1 MVLKE
6 MSRKLYE
13 SFKDF
18 RNKKIID
25 LTESPLIIH
34 ENDSISK
41 IIDIL
46 LENNASDIF
55 IPIDRSIS
63 SINIRDILQIRDIS
77 SAKIPLLGKRI
88 TALTNEDTIG
98 QAARIMSLYRLRALP
113 IVDERQ
119 EIIAQVS
126 AKEILKFMLKSGIA
140 GSSTLKDIKMNAHDI
155 MTPDPITLTSKDVI
169 SKARDIMVRR
179 KIDHIPIVD
188 PTYETGLLKGIVTSH
203 DILAILSPSER
214 VGRRSIGIDSSNRMQ
229 LLIEGLLLTNNITIS
244 EIKNPIHNVI
254 DLLNNTNSTYAIV
267 KSFNKV
273 EGIITYRDIIA
284 LLGEQIQEE
293 VPTYI
298 IGLPEN
304 PWDAEVAKSKFDGLI
319 KLLEKMEPEIEEARC
334 KIKLADIQA
343 EKKERK
349 VYEIDINIIT
359 PYRRH
364 IYTDSGWDL
373 VNLFDRASDSLKKQI
388 SHRRSERQRESVRHL
403 ED

>member
-63 SINIRDILQIRDIS
+63 SINIRDILPIRDIS

-214 VGRRSIGIDSSNRMQ
+214 VGRRSLGIDSSNRMQ

-267 KSFNKV
+267 KSINKV

-304 PWDAEVAKSKFDGLI
+304 PWDAEVAKSKFDSLI

>member
-63 SINIRDILQIRDIS
+63 SINIRDILPIRDIS

-126 AKEILKFMLKSGIA
+126 AKEILKFMLKAGIA

-188 PTYETGLLKGIVTSH
+188 PTDETGLLKGIVTSH

-319 KLLEKMEPEIEEARC
+319 KLLEKMKPEIEEARC

-403 ED
+403 KD

>member
-63 SINIRDILQIRDIS
+63 SINIRDILPIRDIS

-126 AKEILKFMLKSGIA
+126 AKEILKFMLKAGIA
-140 GSSTLKDIKMNAHDI
+140 GSSTLKDIKMNAHDL

-267 KSFNKV
+267 KSINKV

-304 PWDAEVAKSKFDGLI
+304 PWDAEVAKSKFDSLI

>member
-1 MVLKE
+1 
-6 MSRKLYE
+6 
-13 SFKDF
+13 
-18 RNKKIID
+18 
-25 LTESPLIIH
+25 
-34 ENDSISK
+34 
-41 IIDIL
+41 
-46 LENNASDIF
+46 
-55 IPIDRSIS
+55 
-63 SINIRDILQIRDIS
+63 
-77 SAKIPLLGKRI
+77 
-88 TALTNEDTIG
+88 
-98 QAARIMSLYRLRALP
+98 
-113 IVDERQ
+113 
-119 EIIAQVS
+119 
-126 AKEILKFMLKSGIA
+126 
-140 GSSTLKDIKMNAHDI
+140 
-155 MTPDPITLTSKDVI
+155 
-169 SKARDIMVRR
+169 
-179 KIDHIPIVD
+179 
-188 PTYETGLLKGIVTSH
+188 
-203 DILAILSPSER
+203 
-214 VGRRSIGIDSSNRMQ
+214 MQ

-267 KSFNKV
+267 KSINKV

-304 PWDAEVAKSKFDGLI
+304 PWDAEVAKSKFDSLI

>member
-13 SFKDF
+13 SLKDF
-18 RNKKIID
+18 RKKKIID
-25 LTESPLIIH
+25 LTESPLIIY

-55 IPIDRSIS
+55 IPIGKSIS
-63 SINIRDILQIRDIS
+63 SINIRDILPIRDIS

-88 TALTNEDTIG
+88 TALTNKDTIG

-113 IVDERQ
+113 IVDEKQ

-126 AKEILKFMLKSGIA
+126 AKEILKFMLKAGVA
-140 GSSTLKDIKMNAHDI
+140 GSSTLKDIKMDAQNI

-169 SKARDIMVRR
+169 SKARNIMTRR

-188 PTYETGLLKGIVTSH
+188 PLDETGLLKGIVTSH

-214 VGRRSIGIDSSNRMQ
+214 IGRRSIGIDSSNRMQ
-229 LLIEGLLLTNNITIS
+229 LLIEGLLTNNITIS
-244 EIKNPIHNVI
+244 EINNPIYNVI

-273 EGIITYRDIIA
+273 EGIITYRDIID

-293 VPTYI
+293 VPAYI

-304 PWDAEVAKSKFDGLI
+304 PWDAEVAKSKFDSLI
-319 KLLEKMEPEIEEARC
+319 KSLKKMEPEIEEARC
-334 KIKLADIQA
+334 KIKLSDIQG
-343 EKKERK
+343 KIKERK
-349 VYEIDINIIT
+349 VYEIDMNIIT

-364 IYTDSGWDL
+364 VYTDSGWDL
-373 VNLFDRASDSLKKQI
+373 VNLFDEASDSLKNQI
-388 SHRRSERQRESVRHL
+388 AHRRSERQRESIRYRK
-403 ED
+403 E

>member
-63 SINIRDILQIRDIS
+63 SINIRDILPIRDIS

-140 GSSTLKDIKMNAHDI
+140 GSSTLKDIKMNAHDL

-188 PTYETGLLKGIVTSH
+188 PTDETGLLKGIVTSH

-267 KSFNKV
+267 KSINKV

>member
-63 SINIRDILQIRDIS
+63 SISIRDILPIRDIS

-126 AKEILKFMLKSGIA
+126 AKEILKFMLKAGIA
-140 GSSTLKDIKMNAHDI
+140 GSSTLKDIKMNAHDL

-188 PTYETGLLKGIVTSH
+188 PTDETGLLKGIVTSH

-304 PWDAEVAKSKFDGLI
+304 PWDAEVAKSKFDSLI

>member
-63 SINIRDILQIRDIS
+63 SISIRDILPIRDIS

-304 PWDAEVAKSKFDGLI
+304 PWDAEVAKSKFDSLI